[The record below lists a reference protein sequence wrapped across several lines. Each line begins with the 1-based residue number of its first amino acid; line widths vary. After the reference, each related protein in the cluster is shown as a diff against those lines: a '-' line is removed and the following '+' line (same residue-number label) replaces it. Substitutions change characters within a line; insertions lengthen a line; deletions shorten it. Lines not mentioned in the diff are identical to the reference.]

1 MSQTNRIDGGLIDH
15 KKILSF
21 TFNGQILRGYEGD
34 TLASALLAN
43 NKHLVG
49 RSFKYHRPRGI
60 VTAGSE
66 EPNAIMEIGNGSYK
80 EPNTRATVTQ
90 LYNGLEANSQNH
102 KGPLGFDLMAIND
115 FLSPLLGAGFYYKT
129 FMWPKAFWEKLYEPV
144 IRNAAGLGSLSGESD
159 PDTYDKGFRYC
170 DILIIGAGASGLSAA
185 LTAAK
190 SGAKIILADEDF
202 LMGGR
207 LNNETNKI
215 DGVLGSKWAAEIVT
229 KLSEM
234 QNVTLMADTTI
245 FGVYDHGIY
254 GALENKS
261 SEARENN
268 DKPRQVNW
276 RIYAKRAIL
285 CTGAIERAIA
295 FGNNDRPGIMM
306 ASAVRT
312 YVNRFAV
319 TPGQNIT
326 VFTNNDDGWQTA
338 RDLLLK
344 NIKVAAVIDS
354 RPIKPV
360 LRIAGAEIFM
370 GEDVID
376 TKGRRGLK
384 SIKLSNGK
392 TIETDTL
399 AVSGGWNPNLHLT
412 CHHRGIPKWNEEIAS
427 FIPDESVPPG
437 MIVAGRAKGTM
448 VLADA
453 IIEAHNMGSLVA
465 KELGFKAAKLAPA
478 STPELA
484 YNVSAHWGVE
494 SGSKRAWVDFQNDVT
509 AKDIKLANQEGF
521 KSVEHVKR
529 YTTLG
534 MATDQGKTANV
545 LGIGIMAQNM
555 DQTIEDT
562 GTTIFRPP
570 YSPISIGAF
579 AGRRR
584 GMEFYPTRYT
594 PSHKWSE
601 EQNAVFVEVGMWYRS
616 QWFPQPGETHWRQ
629 SVDREVMQTRASVG
643 ICDVTTLGKIDI
655 KGADVS
661 EFLNKIYVNAFAKL
675 PVGKTRYG
683 LMLREDGMVM
693 DDGTTARLA
702 EDHFVMTTTTA
713 NAVSVYRHLQ
723 FCHQVLWPDL
733 DVHMISVTEQFAQY
747 AVAGPNSRK
756 LLEKIIDSEHD
767 ISNEAFPFMA
777 AGQITVCGGVPAR
790 LFRISFSGELA
801 YEIAVPTRYGD
812 SLMRTMMEAGE
823 EFGVIPY
830 GTEALGVMRIEKG
843 HAAGPE
849 LNGQTSAY
857 DLGMGGMVSGK
868 KDFIGYKLG
877 LREDLQ
883 REDRMQ
889 MVGFKPV
896 NKNDLVEKGFS
907 MAGAHLLG
915 LRDQAT
921 TENDQGWVSS
931 SIYSPMLGCYIGLGF
946 IKNGLTRKG
955 EFVRAVDLVRGSDI
969 EVEICSP
976 HFYDPEGERLRV

>member
-1 MSQTNRIDGGLIDH
+1 MSQINRIKGGLVNQ
-15 KKILSF
+15 KKSISF
-21 TFNGQILRGYEGD
+21 TFNGQILTGYEGD

-43 NKHLVG
+43 NKKLVG

-60 VTAGSE
+60 VTSGSE
-66 EPNAIMEIGNGSYK
+66 EPNAIMEIGHGAHK
-80 EPNTRATVTQ
+80 EPNTKATITQ

-102 KGPLGFDLMAIND
+102 RGPLSFDLMAITD

-129 FMWPKAFWEKLYEPV
+129 FMWPKAFWEKIYEPA
-144 IRNAAGLGSLSGESD
+144 IRNSAGLGTLSTESD

-185 LTAAK
+185 LTAAS
-190 SGAKIILADEDF
+190 SGAKVILADEDF

-207 LNNETNKI
+207 LNTETLKI
-215 DGVLGSKWAAEIVT
+215 DGISGSKWAKNTVA
-229 KLSEM
+229 KLSVME
-234 QNVTLMADTTI
+234 NVTLMSDTTI

-254 GALENKS
+254 GALENRA
-261 SEARENN
+261 SESREDNY
-268 DKPRQVNW
+268 KPRQVNW
-276 RIYAKRAIL
+276 RIYAKRSIL
-285 CTGAIERAIA
+285 CAGAIERSIA
-295 FGNNDRPGIMM
+295 FGNNDRPGIML
-306 ASAVRT
+306 ASAVRS
-312 YVNRFAV
+312 YANRFAV
-319 TPGQNIT
+319 ATGDK
-326 VFTNNDDGWQTA
+326 VSVYTNNDDGWNTA
-338 RDLLLK
+338 RDLTLK
-344 NIKVAAVIDS
+344 NVRVVAVIDS
-354 RPIKPV
+354 RSISPV
-360 LRIAGAEIFM
+360 LRVPGAEIFM
-370 GEDVID
+370 GIDVVD
-376 TKGRRGLK
+376 TKGRRALK

-392 TIETDTL
+392 TIDCDSL

-427 FIPDESVPPG
+427 FIPDESTPPG
-437 MIVAGRAKGTM
+437 MSVAGRAKGTM
-448 VLADA
+448 VLSDA
-453 IIEAHNMGSLVA
+453 IIEGHNVGLSA
-465 KELGFKAAKLAPA
+465 ASGLGYKVKTSDPA
-478 STPELA
+478 ETASVP
-484 YNVSAHWGVE
+484 YNVSANWGVP
-494 SGSKRAWVDFQNDVT
+494 SGKNRAWVDFQNDVT
-509 AKDIKLANQEGF
+509 AKDIRLANQEGF

-545 LGIGIMAQNM
+545 LGIGIMAENM
-555 DQTIEDT
+555 GQTMQET

-570 YSPISIGAF
+570 YSPVAIGAF

-594 PSHKWSE
+594 PSHKWSA
-601 EQNAVFVEVGMWYRS
+601 EQDAVFVEVGMWYRS

-661 EFLNKIYVNAFAKL
+661 EFLNKVYVNAFAKL

-683 LMLREDGMVM
+683 LMLREDGMAM

-723 FCHQVLWPDL
+723 FCHQILWPDL

-756 LLEKIIDSEHD
+756 LLEKIVDSKYD
-767 ISNEAFPFMA
+767 ISNEAFPFMG
-777 AGQITVCGGVPAR
+777 AGEITVCGGVPAR

-812 SLMRTMMEAGE
+812 SLMRVMMEAGE
-823 EFGVIPY
+823 EFNVIPY

-883 REDRMQ
+883 RDDRMQ

-896 NKNDLVEKGFS
+896 NKNDLVEKGHS

-915 LRDQAT
+915 LRDKPS
-921 TENDQGWVSS
+921 TENDQGWISS

-946 IKNGLTRKG
+946 VKNGLNRKG

>member
-1 MSQTNRIDGGLIDH
+1 MSQINRIKGGLVNQ
-15 KKILSF
+15 KKSISF
-21 TFNGQILRGYEGD
+21 TFNGQILTGCEGD

-43 NKHLVG
+43 NKKLVG

-60 VTAGSE
+60 VTSGSE
-66 EPNAIMEIGNGSYK
+66 EPNAMMEIGNGSYK
-80 EPNTRATVTQ
+80 EPNTKATITQ

-102 KGPLGFDLMAIND
+102 RGPLSFDLMAITD

-129 FMWPKAFWEKLYEPV
+129 FMWPKAFWEKIYEPA
-144 IRNAAGLGSLSGESD
+144 IRNSAGLGTLSTESD

-185 LTAAK
+185 LTAAS
-190 SGAKIILADEDF
+190 SGAKVILADEDF

-207 LNNETNKI
+207 LNTETLKI
-215 DGVLGSKWAAEIVT
+215 NGISGSKWAKNTVD
-229 KLSEM
+229 KLSVME
-234 QNVTLMADTTI
+234 NVTLMSDTTI

-254 GALENKS
+254 GAIENRA
-261 SEARENN
+261 SESRENN

-276 RIYAKRAIL
+276 RIYAKRSIL
-285 CTGAIERAIA
+285 CAGAIERSIA
-295 FGNNDRPGIMM
+295 FGNNDRPGIML
-306 ASAVRT
+306 ASAVRAYT
-312 YVNRFAV
+312 NRFAV
-319 TPGQNIT
+319 ATGDK
-326 VFTNNDDGWQTA
+326 VSVYTNNDDGWETA
-338 RDLLLK
+338 RDLTLQY
-344 NIKVAAVIDS
+344 IKVVAVIDS
-354 RPIKPV
+354 RSIKPV
-360 LRIAGAEIFM
+360 LRVPGAEIFM
-370 GEDVID
+370 GTDVVD
-376 TKGRRGLK
+376 TKGRRALK

-392 TIETDTL
+392 TIDCDSL

-427 FIPDESVPPG
+427 FIPDELTPPG
-437 MIVAGRAKGTM
+437 MSVAGRAKGTM
-448 VLADA
+448 VLSDA
-453 IIEAHNMGSLVA
+453 IIEGHNVGSSVA
-465 KELGFKAAKLAPA
+465 SGLGYKVKTSDPAK
-478 STPELA
+478 TPSVS
-484 YNVSAHWGVE
+484 YNVSANWGVP
-494 SGSKRAWVDFQNDVT
+494 SGKNRAWVDLQNDVT
-509 AKDIKLANQEGF
+509 VKDIRLANQEGF

-545 LGIGIMAQNM
+545 LGIGIMADNM
-555 DQTIEDT
+555 GQTMQET

-570 YSPISIGAF
+570 YSPVAIGAF

-594 PSHKWSE
+594 PSHKWSV
-601 EQNAVFVEVGMWYRS
+601 EQNAIFVEVGMWYRS
-616 QWFPQPGETHWRQ
+616 QWFPLPGETHWRE
-629 SVDREVMQTRASVG
+629 SVDREVKQTRASVG

-655 KGADVS
+655 KGSDVS
-661 EFLNKIYVNAFAKL
+661 EFLNKVYVNAFAKV

-693 DDGTTARLA
+693 DDGTTARLS
-702 EDHFVMTTTTA
+702 ENHFVMTTTTA
-713 NAVSVYRHLQ
+713 NAVNVYRHLQ
-723 FCHQVLWPDL
+723 FCHQCLWPDL

-756 LLEKIIDSEHD
+756 LLQKVIDSDCD
-767 ISNEAFPFMA
+767 ISNEAFPYMA
-777 AGQITVCGGVPAR
+777 AGEITVCGGIPAR

-801 YEIAVPTRYGD
+801 YEIAIQTRYGD
-812 SLMRTMMEAGE
+812 SLMRILMEAGE
-823 EFGVIPY
+823 EFNVVPY

-883 REDRMQ
+883 RDDRMQ
-889 MVGFKPV
+889 LVGFKPV
-896 NKNDLVEKGFS
+896 NKNDLVDKGHS
-907 MAGAHLLG
+907 LAGAHLLG
-915 LRDQAT
+915 LRDKPST
-921 TENDQGWVSS
+921 VNDQGWISS
-931 SIYSPMLGCYIGLGF
+931 SVFSPMMGCYIGLGF
-946 IKNGLTRKG
+946 VKNGLNRKG

>member
-1 MSQTNRIDGGLIDH
+1 MSQINRIDGGLIDQE
-15 KKILSF
+15 KSVSF
-21 TFNGQILRGYEGD
+21 TFNGQILTGYEGD

-43 NKHLVG
+43 NKKLVG

-60 VTAGSE
+60 VTSGSE
-66 EPNAIMEIGNGSYK
+66 EPNAMMEIGNGSYK
-80 EPNTRATVTQ
+80 EPNTKATITQ

-102 KGPLGFDLMAIND
+102 RGPLSFDLMAITD

-129 FMWPKAFWEKLYEPV
+129 FMWPKAFWEKIYEPA
-144 IRNAAGLGSLSGESD
+144 IRNSAGLGTLSTESD

-185 LTAAK
+185 LTAAS
-190 SGAKIILADEDF
+190 SGAKVILADEDF

-207 LNNETNKI
+207 LNTETLKI
-215 DGVLGSKWAAEIVT
+215 DGISGSKWAKNTVD
-229 KLSEM
+229 KLSVME
-234 QNVTLMADTTI
+234 NVTLMSDTTI

-254 GALENKS
+254 GAIENRA
-261 SEARENN
+261 SESRENN

-276 RIYAKRAIL
+276 RIYAKRSIL
-285 CTGAIERAIA
+285 CAGAIERSIA
-295 FGNNDRPGIMM
+295 FGNNDRPGIML
-306 ASAVRT
+306 ASAVRAYT
-312 YVNRFAV
+312 NRFAV
-319 TPGQNIT
+319 ATGDK
-326 VFTNNDDGWQTA
+326 VSVYTNNDDGWETA
-338 RDLLLK
+338 RDLTLQY
-344 NIKVAAVIDS
+344 IKVVAVIDS
-354 RPIKPV
+354 RSIKPV
-360 LRIAGAEIFM
+360 LRVPGAEIFM
-370 GEDVID
+370 GTDVVD
-376 TKGRRGLK
+376 TKGRRALK

-392 TIETDTL
+392 TIDCDSL

-427 FIPDESVPPG
+427 FIPDELTPPG
-437 MIVAGRAKGTM
+437 MSVAGRAKGTM
-448 VLADA
+448 VLSDA
-453 IIEAHNMGSLVA
+453 IIEGHNVGSSVA
-465 KELGFKAAKLAPA
+465 SGLGYKVKTSDPAK
-478 STPELA
+478 TPSVS
-484 YNVSAHWGVE
+484 YNVSANWGVP
-494 SGSKRAWVDFQNDVT
+494 SGKNRAWVDLQNDVT
-509 AKDIKLANQEGF
+509 VKDIRLANQEGF

-545 LGIGIMAQNM
+545 LGIGIMADNM
-555 DQTIEDT
+555 GQTMQET

-570 YSPISIGAF
+570 YSPVAIGAF

-594 PSHKWSE
+594 PSHKWSV
-601 EQNAVFVEVGMWYRS
+601 EQDAVFVEVGMWYRS
-616 QWFPQPGETHWRQ
+616 QWFPLPGETHWRQ
-629 SVDREVMQTRASVG
+629 SVDREVKQTRASVG

-655 KGADVS
+655 KGSDVS
-661 EFLNKIYVNAFAKL
+661 EFLNKVYVNAFAKV

-693 DDGTTARLA
+693 DDGTTARLS
-702 EDHFVMTTTTA
+702 ENHFVMTTTTA
-713 NAVSVYRHLQ
+713 NAVNVYRHLQ
-723 FCHQVLWPDL
+723 FCHQCLWPDL

-756 LLEKIIDSEHD
+756 LLQKVIDSDCD
-767 ISNEAFPFMA
+767 ISNEAFPYMA
-777 AGQITVCGGVPAR
+777 AGEITVCGGIPAR

-801 YEIAVPTRYGD
+801 YEIAIQTRYGD
-812 SLMRTMMEAGE
+812 SLMRILMEAGE
-823 EFGVIPY
+823 EFNVVPY

-883 REDRMQ
+883 RDDRMQ
-889 MVGFKPV
+889 LVGFKPV
-896 NKNDLVEKGFS
+896 NKNDLVDKGHS
-907 MAGAHLLG
+907 LAGAHLLG
-915 LRDQAT
+915 LRDKPST
-921 TENDQGWVSS
+921 VNDQGWISS
-931 SIYSPMLGCYIGLGF
+931 SVFSPMMGCYIGLGF
-946 IKNGLTRKG
+946 VKNGLNRKG

>member
-1 MSQTNRIDGGLIDH
+1 MSQINRIKGGLVNQ
-15 KKILSF
+15 KKSISF
-21 TFNGQILRGYEGD
+21 TFNGQILTGFEGD

-43 NKHLVG
+43 NKKLVG

-66 EPNAIMEIGNGSYK
+66 EPNAIMEIGNGAYK
-80 EPNTRATVTQ
+80 EPNTKATITE

-102 KGPLGFDLMAIND
+102 RGPLGFDLMAITD

-129 FMWPKAFWEKLYEPV
+129 FMWPKAFWEKFYEPA
-144 IRNAAGLGSLSGESD
+144 IRNAAGLGTLSTEAD

-170 DILIIGAGASGLSAA
+170 DILIIGAGATGLSAA
-185 LTAAK
+185 ITAAS
-190 SGAKIILADEDF
+190 SGAKVILADEDF

-207 LNNETNKI
+207 LNTESIKI
-215 DGVLGSKWAAEIVT
+215 NGVSGSKWAKDTVAA
-229 KLSEM
+229 LSAME
-234 QNVTLMADTTI
+234 NVTLMSDTTI

-254 GALENKS
+254 GAIENRA
-261 SEARENN
+261 SEAREYK

-276 RIYAKRAIL
+276 RIYAKRSIL
-285 CTGAIERAIA
+285 CAGAIERSIA
-295 FGNNDRPGIMM
+295 FGNNDRPGVML
-306 ASAVRT
+306 ASAVRS
-312 YVNRFAV
+312 YANRFAV
-319 TPGQNIT
+319 ATGDK
-326 VFTNNDDGWQTA
+326 VSVYTNNDDGWNTA
-338 RDLLLK
+338 RDLVLN
-344 NIKVAAVIDS
+344 NIKVVAVIDS
-354 RPIKPV
+354 RSISPV
-360 LRIAGAEIFM
+360 LRVPGAEIFM
-370 GEDVID
+370 GTDVED
-376 TKGRRGLK
+376 TSGRRALK
-384 SIKLSNGK
+384 SIKLTNGK
-392 TIETDTL
+392 SIVTDCL

-412 CHHRGIPKWNEEIAS
+412 CHHRGIPKWNEKIAS
-427 FIPDESVPPG
+427 FIPDESNPPG
-437 MIVAGRAKGTM
+437 MSVAGRAKGTM

-453 IIEAHNMGSLVA
+453 IIEGHNEGLAVA
-465 KELGFKAAKLAPA
+465 SDLGYKVEELDPA
-478 STPELA
+478 ETQT
-484 YNVSAHWGVE
+484 VSYSVTANWGVP
-494 SGSKRAWVDFQNDVT
+494 SGKNRAWVDLQNDVT

-545 LGIGIMAQNM
+545 LGIGIMADNM
-555 DQTIEDT
+555 GQTMEQT

-570 YSPISIGAF
+570 YSPVAIGAF

-594 PSHKWSE
+594 PSHKWSV
-601 EQNAVFVEVGMWYRS
+601 EQGAIFVEVGMWYRS
-616 QWFPQPGETHWRQ
+616 QWFPLPGETHWRE
-629 SVDREVMQTRASVG
+629 SVDREVKQTRASVG

-661 EFLNKIYVNAFAKL
+661 EFLNKVYVNAFAKV

-693 DDGTTARLA
+693 DDGTTARLS
-702 EDHFVMTTTTA
+702 ENHFVMTTTTA
-713 NAVSVYRHLQ
+713 NAVNVYRHLQ
-723 FCHQVLWPDL
+723 FCHQCLWPDL

-756 LLEKIIDSEHD
+756 LLQKVVDSNCD
-767 ISNEAFPFMA
+767 ISNEAFPYMA
-777 AGQITVCGGVPAR
+777 AGEITVCGGIPAR

-801 YEIAVPTRYGD
+801 YEIAVQTRYGD
-812 SLMRTMMEAGE
+812 SLMRTLMEAGE
-823 EFGVIPY
+823 EFNVVPY

-857 DLGMGGMVSGK
+857 DLGMGGMISGK

-877 LREDLQ
+877 LREDLL
-883 REDRMQ
+883 RDDRMQ

-896 NKNDLVEKGFS
+896 NIQDLLQ
-907 MAGAHLLG
+907 AGSHLLN
-915 LRDQAT
+915 LRDKPS
-921 TENDQGWVSS
+921 TETDQGWISS
-931 SIYSPMLGCYIGLGF
+931 CIYSPILGHYIGIGF
-946 IKNGLTRKG
+946 IKSGHSRKG
-955 EFVRAVDLVRGSDI
+955 EFVRAVDLVRGNDI

-976 HFYDPEGERLRV
+976 HFVDPEGERLRV

>member
-1 MSQTNRIDGGLIDH
+1 MSQINRIDGGLIDQE
-15 KKILSF
+15 KSVSF
-21 TFNGQILRGYEGD
+21 TFNGQILTGCEGD

-43 NKHLVG
+43 NKKLVG

-60 VTAGSE
+60 VTSGSE
-66 EPNAIMEIGNGSYK
+66 EPNAMMEIGNGSYK
-80 EPNTRATVTQ
+80 EPNTKATITQ

-102 KGPLGFDLMAIND
+102 RGPLSFDLMAITD

-129 FMWPKAFWEKLYEPV
+129 FMWPKAFWEKIYEPA
-144 IRNAAGLGSLSGESD
+144 IRNSAGLGTLSTESD

-185 LTAAK
+185 LTAAS
-190 SGAKIILADEDF
+190 SGAKVILADEDF

-207 LNNETNKI
+207 LNTETLKI
-215 DGVLGSKWAAEIVT
+215 DGISGSKWAKNTVD
-229 KLSEM
+229 KLSVME
-234 QNVTLMADTTI
+234 NVTLMSDTTI

-254 GALENKS
+254 GAIENRA
-261 SEARENN
+261 SESRENN

-276 RIYAKRAIL
+276 RIYAKRSIL
-285 CTGAIERAIA
+285 CAGAIERSIA
-295 FGNNDRPGIMM
+295 FGNNDRPGIML
-306 ASAVRT
+306 ASAVRAYT
-312 YVNRFAV
+312 NRFAV
-319 TPGQNIT
+319 ATGDK
-326 VFTNNDDGWQTA
+326 VSVYTNNDDGWTTA
-338 RDLLLK
+338 RDLVLK
-344 NIKVAAVIDS
+344 NIRVVAVIDS
-354 RPIKPV
+354 RSIKPV
-360 LRIAGAEIFM
+360 LRVPGAEIFM
-370 GEDVID
+370 GTDVVD
-376 TKGRRGLK
+376 TKGRRALK

-392 TIETDTL
+392 TIDCDSL

-427 FIPDESVPPG
+427 FIPDELTPPG
-437 MIVAGRAKGTM
+437 MSVAGRAKGTM
-448 VLADA
+448 VLSDA
-453 IIEAHNMGSLVA
+453 IIEGHNVGSSVA
-465 KELGFKAAKLAPA
+465 SGLGYKVKTSDPAK
-478 STPELA
+478 TPSVP
-484 YNVSAHWGVE
+484 YNVSANWGVP
-494 SGSKRAWVDFQNDVT
+494 SGKNRAWVDLQNDVT
-509 AKDIKLANQEGF
+509 VKDIRLANQEGF

-545 LGIGIMAQNM
+545 LGIGIMADNM
-555 DQTIEDT
+555 GQTMQET

-570 YSPISIGAF
+570 YSPVAIGAF

-594 PSHKWSE
+594 PSHKWSV
-601 EQNAVFVEVGMWYRS
+601 EQDAVFVEVGMWYRS
-616 QWFPQPGETHWRQ
+616 QWFPLPGETHWRQ
-629 SVDREVMQTRASVG
+629 SVDREVKQTRASVG

-655 KGADVS
+655 KGSDVS
-661 EFLNKIYVNAFAKL
+661 EFLNKVYVNAFAKV

-693 DDGTTARLA
+693 DDGTTARLS
-702 EDHFVMTTTTA
+702 ENHFVMTTTTA
-713 NAVSVYRHLQ
+713 NAVNVYRHLQ
-723 FCHQVLWPDL
+723 FCHQCLWPDL

-756 LLEKIIDSEHD
+756 LLQKVIDSDCD
-767 ISNEAFPFMA
+767 ISNEAFPYMA
-777 AGQITVCGGVPAR
+777 AGEITVCGGIPAR

-801 YEIAVPTRYGD
+801 YEIAIQTRYGD
-812 SLMRTMMEAGE
+812 SLMRILMEAGE
-823 EFGVIPY
+823 EFNVVPY

-883 REDRMQ
+883 RDDRMQ
-889 MVGFKPV
+889 LVGFKPV
-896 NKNDLVEKGFS
+896 NKNDLVDKGHS
-907 MAGAHLLG
+907 LAGAHLLG
-915 LRDQAT
+915 LRDKPST
-921 TENDQGWVSS
+921 VNDQGWISS
-931 SIYSPMLGCYIGLGF
+931 SVFSPMMGCYIGLGF
-946 IKNGLTRKG
+946 VKNGLNRKG

>member
-1 MSQTNRIDGGLIDH
+1 MSQINRIKGGLVNQ
-15 KKILSF
+15 KKSISF
-21 TFNGQILRGYEGD
+21 TFNGQILTGYEGD

-43 NKHLVG
+43 NKKLVG

-66 EPNAIMEIGNGSYK
+66 EPNAIMEIGNGPYK
-80 EPNTRATVTQ
+80 EPNTRATITE

-102 KGPLGFDLMAIND
+102 RGPLGFDLMAITD

-129 FMWPKAFWEKLYEPV
+129 FMWPKAFWEKFYEPA
-144 IRNAAGLGSLSGESD
+144 IRNAAGLGTLSTEPD

-170 DILIIGAGASGLSAA
+170 DILIIGAGATGLSAA
-185 LTAAK
+185 ITVAS
-190 SGAKIILADEDF
+190 SGAKVILADEDF

-207 LNNETNKI
+207 LNIESIKI
-215 DGVLGSKWAAEIVT
+215 NGVSGSKWAKDTVAA
-229 KLSEM
+229 LSAME
-234 QNVTLMADTTI
+234 NVTLMSDTTI

-254 GALENKS
+254 GAIENRS
-261 SEARENN
+261 SEAREDK

-276 RIYAKRAIL
+276 RIYAKRSIL
-285 CTGAIERAIA
+285 CAGAIERSIA
-295 FGNNDRPGIMM
+295 FGNNDRPGIML
-306 ASAVRT
+306 ASAVRS
-312 YVNRFAV
+312 YANRFAV
-319 TPGQNIT
+319 ATGDK
-326 VFTNNDDGWQTA
+326 VSVYTNNDDGWNTA
-338 RDLLLK
+338 RDLGLK
-344 NIKVAAVIDS
+344 NVRVVAVIDS
-354 RPIKPV
+354 RSISPV
-360 LRIAGAEIFM
+360 LRVPGAEIFM
-370 GEDVID
+370 GVDVVD
-376 TKGRRGLK
+376 TSGRRAIK

-392 TIETDTL
+392 TIDTDCL

-427 FIPDESVPPG
+427 FIPDESNPPG
-437 MIVAGRAKGTM
+437 MSVAGRAKGTM
-448 VLADA
+448 VLSDA
-453 IIEAHNMGSLVA
+453 IIEGHNVGSSVA
-465 KELGFKAAKLAPA
+465 LDL
-478 STPELA
+478 S
-484 YNVSAHWGVE
+484 YNVKKINPAETPSVSYSVTANWGVP
-494 SGSKRAWVDFQNDVT
+494 SGKNRAWVDLQNDVT

-545 LGIGIMAQNM
+545 LGIGIMADNM
-555 DQTIEDT
+555 GQTMEET

-570 YSPISIGAF
+570 YSPVAIGAF

-594 PSHKWSE
+594 PSHKWSV
-601 EQNAVFVEVGMWYRS
+601 EQDAIFVEVGMWYRS
-616 QWFPQPGETHWRQ
+616 QWFPLPGETHWRE
-629 SVDREVMQTRASVG
+629 SVDREVKQTRASVG

-661 EFLNKIYVNAFAKL
+661 EFLNKVYVNAFAKV

-693 DDGTTARLA
+693 DDGTTARLS
-702 EDHFVMTTTTA
+702 ENHFVMTTTTA
-713 NAVSVYRHLQ
+713 NAVNVYRHLQ
-723 FCHQVLWPDL
+723 FCHQCLWPDL

-756 LLEKIIDSEHD
+756 LLQKVIDSDCD
-767 ISNEAFPFMA
+767 ISNEVFPYMG
-777 AGQITVCGGVPAR
+777 AGEITICGGIPAR

-801 YEIAVPTRYGD
+801 YEIAVQTRYGD
-812 SLMRTMMEAGE
+812 SLMRALMEAGK
-823 EFGVIPY
+823 EFNVVPY

-857 DLGMGGMVSGK
+857 DLGMGGMISGK

-877 LREDLQ
+877 MREDLL
-883 REDRMQ
+883 RDDRMQ

-896 NKNDLVEKGFS
+896 NAQDLLQ
-907 MAGAHLLG
+907 AGSHLLN
-915 LRDQAT
+915 LRDKPS
-921 TENDQGWVSS
+921 TESDQGWISS
-931 SIYSPMLGCYIGLGF
+931 CIYSPILGHYIGIGF
-946 IKNGLTRKG
+946 IKSGHSRKG
-955 EFVRAVDLVRGSDI
+955 EFVRAVDLVRGNDI

-976 HFYDPEGERLRV
+976 HFLDPEGERLRV

>member
-1 MSQTNRIDGGLIDH
+1 MSQINRIDGGLIDQE
-15 KKILSF
+15 KSVSF
-21 TFNGQILRGYEGD
+21 TFNGQILTGYEGD

-43 NKHLVG
+43 NKKLVG

-60 VTAGSE
+60 VTSGSE
-66 EPNAIMEIGNGSYK
+66 EPNAMMEIGNGSYK
-80 EPNTRATVTQ
+80 EPNTKATITQ

-102 KGPLGFDLMAIND
+102 RGPLSFDLMAITD

-129 FMWPKAFWEKLYEPV
+129 FMWPKAFWEKIYEPA
-144 IRNAAGLGSLSGESD
+144 IRNSAGLGTLSTESD

-185 LTAAK
+185 LTAAS
-190 SGAKIILADEDF
+190 SGAKVILADEDF

-207 LNNETNKI
+207 LNTETLKI
-215 DGVLGSKWAAEIVT
+215 DGISGSKWAKNTVD
-229 KLSEM
+229 KLSVME
-234 QNVTLMADTTI
+234 NVTLMSDTTI

-254 GALENKS
+254 GAIENRA
-261 SEARENN
+261 SESRENN

-276 RIYAKRAIL
+276 RIYAKRSIL
-285 CTGAIERAIA
+285 CAGAIERSIA
-295 FGNNDRPGIMM
+295 FGNNDRPGIML
-306 ASAVRT
+306 ASAVRAYT
-312 YVNRFAV
+312 NRFAV
-319 TPGQNIT
+319 ATGDK
-326 VFTNNDDGWQTA
+326 VSVYTNNDDGWETA
-338 RDLLLK
+338 RDLTLQY
-344 NIKVAAVIDS
+344 IKVVAVIDS
-354 RPIKPV
+354 RSIKPV
-360 LRIAGAEIFM
+360 LRVPGAEIFM
-370 GEDVID
+370 GTDVVD
-376 TKGRRGLK
+376 TKGRRALK

-392 TIETDTL
+392 TIDCDSL

-412 CHHRGIPKWNEEIAS
+412 CHHRGIPKWNKEIAS
-427 FIPDESVPPG
+427 FIPDESTPPG
-437 MIVAGRAKGTM
+437 MSVAGRAKGTM
-448 VLADA
+448 VLSDA
-453 IIEAHNMGSLVA
+453 IIEGHNVGSSVA
-465 KELGFKAAKLAPA
+465 SGLGYKVKTSNPAK
-478 STPELA
+478 TPSVP
-484 YNVSAHWGVE
+484 YNVSANWGVP
-494 SGSKRAWVDFQNDVT
+494 SGKNRAWVDLQNDVT
-509 AKDIKLANQEGF
+509 VKDIRLANQEGF

-545 LGIGIMAQNM
+545 LGIGIMADNM
-555 DQTIEDT
+555 GQTMQET

-570 YSPISIGAF
+570 YSPVAIGAF

-594 PSHKWSE
+594 PSHKWSV
-601 EQNAVFVEVGMWYRS
+601 EQDAVFVEVGMWYRS
-616 QWFPQPGETHWRQ
+616 QWFPLPGETHWRQ
-629 SVDREVMQTRASVG
+629 SVDREVKQTRASVG

-655 KGADVS
+655 KGSDVS
-661 EFLNKIYVNAFAKL
+661 EFLNKVYVNAFAKV

-693 DDGTTARLA
+693 DDGTTARLS
-702 EDHFVMTTTTA
+702 ENHFVMTTTTA
-713 NAVSVYRHLQ
+713 NAVNVYRHLQ
-723 FCHQVLWPDL
+723 FCHQCLWPDL

-756 LLEKIIDSEHD
+756 LLQKVIDSDCD
-767 ISNEAFPFMA
+767 ISNEAFPYMA
-777 AGQITVCGGVPAR
+777 AGEITVCGGIPAR

-801 YEIAVPTRYGD
+801 YEIAIQTRYGD
-812 SLMRTMMEAGE
+812 SLMRILMEAGE
-823 EFGVIPY
+823 EFNVVPY

-883 REDRMQ
+883 RDDRMQ
-889 MVGFKPV
+889 LVGFKPV
-896 NKNDLVEKGFS
+896 NKNDLVDKGHS
-907 MAGAHLLG
+907 LAGAHLLG
-915 LRDQAT
+915 LRDKPST
-921 TENDQGWVSS
+921 VNDQGWISS
-931 SIYSPMLGCYIGLGF
+931 SVFSPMMGCYIGLGF
-946 IKNGLTRKG
+946 VKNGLSRKG